1 MISKRSSYQAM
12 FNGLTIPLTSI
23 DQILT
28 DITFVKQSGVYVEY
42 RMTHMEG
49 SDQFSDLVVFVLD
62 EDGLWRIKFL

>member
-28 DITFVKQSGVYVEY
+28 DITFVKQRGVYVEY